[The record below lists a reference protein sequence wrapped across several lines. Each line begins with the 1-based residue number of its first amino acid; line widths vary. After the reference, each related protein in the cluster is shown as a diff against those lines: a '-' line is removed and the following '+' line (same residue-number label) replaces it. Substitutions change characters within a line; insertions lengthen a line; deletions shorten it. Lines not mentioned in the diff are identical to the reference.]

1 MSVSRILM
9 TADAIGGVWTYALEL
24 ARALAPYDVEIALAT
39 MGREVSPAAREE
51 LDELRH
57 VTLLESS
64 AKLEWMDQPWDDV
77 DRAGDW
83 LLELAAEFEPD
94 IIHLNGYC
102 HAALPWDVPVLVA
115 AHSCVL
121 SWWAAVRREEAPA
134 PYDEYRRRVR
144 AGLAAA
150 DQVVAPT
157 AAMLKALEVHY
168 GPNMSGEVIPNGR
181 ARAQFVAARKEPRI
195 LAAGRIWDEAK
206 NIGAL
211 DRAAPSVRWPIH
223 VAGNDEHPNGS
234 RASLRHAQALGK
246 LSSEEM
252 AAQLSI
258 SSIYALPACYEPFGL
273 SALEAGLCGCA
284 LVLGDIPS
292 LREVWGDA
300 ALFVAPHDDNTLAE
314 TLNALIDDENL
325 RLQMGCRARA
335 RALEYSP
342 EAMARGYLG
351 AYRSCRENLSMEAAA

>member
-9 TADAIGGVWTYALEL
+9 TADAIGGVWTYAVEL
-24 ARALAPYDVEIALAT
+24 ARALAPYDIEIALAT
-39 MGREVSPAAREE
+39 MGREVSREARQELAA
-51 LDELRH
+51 LPH
-57 VTLLESS
+57 VRLCENP

-83 LLELAAEFEPD
+83 LLALAAEFQAD

-102 HAALPWDVPVLVA
+102 HAALPWDVPALVA

-121 SWWAAVRREEAPA
+121 SWWAAVKQAPVPA
-134 PYDEYRRRVR
+134 RYEEYRRRVA

-150 DQVVAPT
+150 NGVVAPT
-157 AAMLKALEVHY
+157 AALLQALEIHY
-168 GPNMSGEVIPNGR
+168 GPRQGLTVIPNGR
-181 ARAQFVAARKEPRI
+181 APGQFIPRSKEPRI

-206 NIGAL
+206 NIVAL
-211 DRAAPSVRWPIH
+211 DRAAPAVRWPIF
-223 VAGNDEHPNGS
+223 VAGDDEHPNGS
-234 RASLRHAQALGK
+234 RARLEHAQALGK
-246 LSSEEM
+246 LSGAAM
-252 AAQLSI
+252 ATQLGA
-258 SSIYALPACYEPFGL
+258 SSIYALPARYEPFGL

-300 ALFVAPHDDNTLAE
+300 ALFVAPEDESALARTLNTLIA
-314 TLNALIDDENL
+314 DESRRSQL
-325 RLQMGCRARA
+325 GRQARA

-342 EAMARGYLG
+342 GAMASGYLA
-351 AYRSCRENLSMEAAA
+351 AYRSCWGEKLEAAA